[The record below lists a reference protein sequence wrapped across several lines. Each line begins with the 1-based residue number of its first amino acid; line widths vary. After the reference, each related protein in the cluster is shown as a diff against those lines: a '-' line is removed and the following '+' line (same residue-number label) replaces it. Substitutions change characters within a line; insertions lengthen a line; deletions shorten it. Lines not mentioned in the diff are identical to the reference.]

1 MPKKPKTVK
10 TRRRLNKNIKF
21 QKRPKSHICQRQQ
34 KTENNAEETKPA
46 MKLKKIKKA
55 KKNKVLKNEIRQK
68 TPKKSVVQK

>member
-21 QKRPKSHICQRQQ
+21 QKCPKIHICQRQQ
-34 KTENNAEETKPA
+34 KNENNAEETKLA
-46 MKLKKIKKA
+46 MKLKKIKQA
-55 KKNKVLKNEIRQK
+55 KKNKVLKNEIHQK